1 MTSSYKSAQSL
12 GMVGLLAGVGTTSIA
27 ALLAV
32 AGSIFAL
39 WAVYLVVVVIAA
51 LFDRT
56 HSKPLAPAP
65 KSRIVVVVPAH
76 NEQHFIGRTV
86 QSLEKQTYPRD
97 LFEVLVVADNC
108 TDDTAAVAR
117 AAGAHVMARDE
128 PGLRGKGYALQWT
141 FERVLARPSPP
152 DAIVVVDADSVADP
166 NFLAI
171 LVGRFET
178 GSETVQGESLLNDS
192 GSPAAAMRAAAF
204 LLVNRAR
211 PTGRAVLGLPAGL
224 SGNGMLFSR
233 RVLAAHPWTAFT
245 STEDVEY
252 SLRLRIDGIN
262 PAFARGA
269 IVHSAPAPHA
279 GAAEEQ
285 QLRWEG
291 GQFHLARTWFPGLI
305 ARAVAERRPGLV
317 DAAFELA
324 LPPLGFI
331 AAGALVTTAVAVVL
345 IATTTVPFWAVV
357 PSAVAVCAIPAYVL
371 VGLRAS
377 DAPRSAYLSL
387 LRSPAFVLKKTLKAY
402 RVVRFRADSWVRT

>member
-1 MTSSYKSAQSL
+1 
-12 GMVGLLAGVGTTSIA
+12 MVGLVAGLGTTSIA
-27 ALLAV
+27 VLLAL

-56 HSKPLAPAP
+56 LSKLPSASAPR
-65 KSRIVVVVPAH
+65 SRIVVVVPAH

-86 QSLEKQTYPRD
+86 RSLESQTYPRD
-97 LFEVLVVADNC
+97 LFEVLVVADNS

-117 AAGAHVMARDE
+117 AAGAQVMVRDE
-128 PGLRGKGYALQWT
+128 PRLRGKGYALQWA

-152 DAIVVVDADSVADP
+152 DAVVVVDADSVADP
-166 NFLAI
+166 NFLTV
-171 LVGRFET
+171 LVSRFET
-178 GSETVQGESLLNDS
+178 GAEAVQGESLLNDS
-192 GSPAAAMRAAAF
+192 GSTAAAMRAAAF

-233 RVLAAHPWTAFT
+233 RVLTAHPWTAFT

-252 SLRLRIDGIN
+252 SVRLRIDGIN
-262 PAFARGA
+262 PSFARGA
-269 IVHSAPAPHA
+269 IVHSDAAPHA

-291 GQFHLARTWFPGLI
+291 GQFHLARTWFPRLI

-317 DAAFELA
+317 DVAFELA
-324 LPPLGFI
+324 LPPLGFL
-331 AAGALVTTAVAVVL
+331 AAGALGTTAVAAVL
-345 IATTTVPFWAVV
+345 VATTAVPFWAVV
-357 PSAVAVCAIPAYVL
+357 PSAVAVCAIPVYVL
-371 VGLRAS
+371 VGLWAS

-387 LRSPAFVLKKTLKAY
+387 LRSPAFVLRKTLKAY
-402 RVVRFRADSWVRT
+402 RLIRFRADSWVRTERPHD